1 VTRARRLRSLVI
13 GVMAVAALLVVAS
26 RWAGRREPGSA
37 ERTSDGVGHASSG
50 PPSRAGAATDPAPDL
65 SFYRTLGVQGP
76 TAGRSADEAPRE
88 GAGRAAA
95 TGRGG
100 GAFVVQVLA
109 TRDAALAHR
118 LRDRLA
124 TRGLP
129 AVVSEGRAGSQ
140 PVYRVRVGRYRDRRG
155 AEAVVHRLRSEPGL
169 TPWVLR
175 EAE

>member
-13 GVMAVAALLVVAS
+13 GVMAVVALLVVAS
-26 RWAGRREPGSA
+26 RWAGRRHPGSA
-37 ERTSDGVGHASSG
+37 TSDEVGGASPG
-50 PPSRAGAATDPAPDL
+50 PPSRAGAATEPAPDL
-65 SFYRTLGVQGP
+65 SFYRTLGVQGS

-88 GAGRAAA
+88 GAGRPAAP
-95 TGRGG
+95 GRAG

-140 PVYRVRVGRYRDRRG
+140 PIYRVRVGRYRDRQG
-155 AEAVVHRLRSEPGL
+155 ADAVVHRLRSEPGL